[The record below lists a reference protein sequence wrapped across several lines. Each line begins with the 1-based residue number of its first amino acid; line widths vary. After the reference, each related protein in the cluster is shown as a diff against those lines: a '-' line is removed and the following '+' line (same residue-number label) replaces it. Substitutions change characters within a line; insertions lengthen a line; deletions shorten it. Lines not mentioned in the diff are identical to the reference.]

1 MIKPP
6 QSWLSRRHRRHRLS
20 WCPWKPPPPAL
31 PRPEKNEYI
40 VNVKLLTH
48 HHQSHLSVVLPFAAV
63 GVSLVFTWAVWHLLF
78 LETFCVMILLMES
91 ISYKWWICICFLL
104 SFVFLASQDAL
115 EVVLVSQS
123 VSQSVTLRTELT
135 DVTLVSEDTYWRLYW
150 WDSGN

>member
-91 ISYKWWICICFLL
+91 ISYKWWICICFFL
-104 SFVFLASQDAL
+104 SFVFLIYISHVPMHVPISL
-115 EVVLVSQS
+115 NWPNHRL
-123 VSQSVTLRTELT
+123 LRGPKSNTVNVCIITMTSLK
-135 DVTLVSEDTYWRLYW
+135 W
-150 WDSGN
+150 GQ